1 MASAKIFG
9 CAIHV
14 EAEDEDGGG
23 SSIAGEVSRSGIQ
36 PDYEAMNL
44 SVCLP
49 PINQRENTPY
59 FRFLESNSDSGSD
72 CMDSEPD
79 PRNRF
84 IDFFDRESHDIET
97 AEEFYIIPTRRVSA
111 WGDFDVLGFHETE
124 EDTELGLRIGSG
136 AGQLR
141 GDSGGVVTGN
151 METDS
156 GRVEGGTGLTPVV
169 DDFFGEEG
177 MAGAEVMVWEDLQN
191 GFSWVEEP
199 PQVSMDDDEDWQMF
213 LAESNLVI
221 FEEAEDIMV
230 DPTAHMDFDFGILLD
245 SMYEFGE
252 NQVEFDAVVSRMLDN
267 DEYGVVG
274 SPPASKSAVDRL
286 PVVKITSE
294 ELSKGNMVCA
304 ICKDEIVAEERI
316 KTLPCRHYYH
326 GECIV
331 PWLGMRNTCPVC
343 RYELP
348 TDDVDYER
356 FRRSQRR
363 RGGSSGLARDL
374 MSE

>member
-23 SSIAGEVSRSGIQ
+23 SSIAGEVSGSGIQ

-136 AGQLR
+136 PGQLR

-177 MAGAEVMVWEDLQN
+177 MAGAEVVVWEDFQN

-199 PQVSMDDDEDWQMF
+199 LQVSMDDDEDWQMF

-230 DPTAHMDFDFGILLD
+230 DPTAHMDFDFRIMLD

-252 NQVEFDAVVSRMLDN
+252 NQVDFDAVVSRMLDN

-363 RGGSSGLARDL
+363 GGGSSGLARDL